1 MCHHTVPET
10 SKYHRKQASNI
21 KFKTMKITGY
31 KLDKYIEQLDRAIGD
46 ANYPKG
52 DDLMGMSILRI
63 ETDEGITG
71 MAPGGNDAIESLFHL
86 IEGRDP
92 RGVVGL
98 WKEMVDWVHKGNNEG
113 AVNAA
118 ISAIDVALWDL
129 KAKIND
135 EPLWQ
140 TLGAMEGRAKAYASD
155 IGYNLSDDEL
165 HAFYSRMAD
174 MGIDGGKIKIGLNMK
189 DDLRRIGI
197 MNDALRKVKNRPYLM
212 IDTNEYWSPKQAI
225 RYISQI
231 EKHFDIFWAEEPAR
245 RWDYDGLRQ
254 VSRGISAAVASG
266 ENLNDVGQ
274 MYPLISQQAI
284 DVANVGVGHSGIT
297 GARQVAN
304 MCYAYELPV
313 TMMNCPANFMV
324 HLAAALPN
332 HNMMEV
338 VDPGREDA
346 FKSWDNHIED
356 GWIVIGNTPGLGII
370 LDDNKISALQSI
382 ELNRKPGFP
391 FPRREGA
398 GLWIKDIEPG
408 EVSWK

>member
-1 MCHHTVPET
+1 
-10 SKYHRKQASNI
+10 
-21 KFKTMKITGY
+21 MKITGY
-31 KLDKYIEQLDRAIGD
+31 KLDKYIQQLDRAIGD

-71 MAPGGNDAIESLFHL
+71 IAPGGNDAVEDLFHV
-86 IEGRDP
+86 IEGKDP
-92 RGVVGL
+92 RGVTGL

-113 AVNAA
+113 EINGA

-140 TLGAMEGRAKAYASD
+140 TLGAREGRAKAYASD

-174 MGIDGGKIKIGLNMK
+174 MGIDGGKIKIGLNMT

-197 MNDALRKVKNRPYLM
+197 MNDAFRKVKNRPYLM

-225 RYISQI
+225 RYINQV
-231 EKHFDIFWAEEPAR
+231 EEHFDIFWAEEPAR

-313 TMMNCPANFMV
+313 TMMNCPANFMA

-346 FKSWDNHIED
+346 FESWDNHIED
-356 GWIVIGNTPGLGII
+356 GWIVIGNTPGLGISI
-370 LDDNKISALQSI
+370 NTDKINALQSAD
-382 ELNRKPGFP
+382 LNRKPGFP

-408 EVSWK
+408 EVDWK

>member
-1 MCHHTVPET
+1 
-10 SKYHRKQASNI
+10 
-21 KFKTMKITGY
+21 MKITGY
-31 KLDKYIEQLDRAIGD
+31 RLEKYTQQLDRAIGD
-46 ANYPKG
+46 SNYPQG
-52 DDLMGMSILRI
+52 DDLMGMAILWI
-63 ETDEGITG
+63 ETDGGVSG
-71 MAPGGNDAIESLFHL
+71 MAPLGNDSVADLFHV

-92 RGVVGL
+92 RGVGGV

-113 AVNAA
+113 EVNGA

-129 KAKIND
+129 KAKLND

-140 TLGAMEGRAKAYASD
+140 TLGAREGRARAYASD

-165 HAFYSRMAD
+165 HAFYTRMAD
-174 MGIDGGKIKIGLNMK
+174 AGIDGGKIKIGLNMQ

-197 MNDALRKVKNRPYLM
+197 MNDAFRKVKDRPYLM

-225 RYISQI
+225 RYINEI
-231 EKHFDIFWAEEPAR
+231 EEHFDIFWAEEPAR

-254 VSRGISAAVASG
+254 VSRGITAAVASG
-266 ENLNDVGQ
+266 ENLNDIGQ

-284 DVANVGVGHSGIT
+284 DIANVGVGHSGIT
-297 GARQVAN
+297 GARQVSN

-313 TMMNCPANFMV
+313 TMMNCPANFMA

-338 VDPGREDA
+338 VDPGRESA
-346 FKSWDNHIED
+346 YESWDNQIED
-356 GWIVIGNTPGLGII
+356 GWIVLGNRPGLGIEV
-370 LDDNKISALQSI
+370 DEQALKVLQ
-382 ELNRKPGFP
+382 ETDYGRKPGFP
-391 FPRREGA
+391 FPRRVGA
-398 GLWIKDIEPG
+398 GLWVKDIEPG

>member
-1 MCHHTVPET
+1 
-10 SKYHRKQASNI
+10 
-21 KFKTMKITGY
+21 MKITGY
-31 KLDKYIEQLDRAIGD
+31 RLEKYTQQLDRAIGD
-46 ANYPKG
+46 SNYPQG
-52 DDLMGMSILRI
+52 DDLMGMAILWI
-63 ETDEGITG
+63 ETDGGVSG
-71 MAPGGNDAIESLFHL
+71 MAPLGNDSVAGLFHL
-86 IEGRDP
+86 IEGKDP

-113 AVNAA
+113 EVNGA

-129 KAKIND
+129 KAKLND

-140 TLGAMEGRAKAYASD
+140 TLGAREGRTKAYASD

-165 HAFYSRMAD
+165 HAFYTRMAD
-174 MGIDGGKIKIGLNMK
+174 AGIDGGKIKIGLNMQ

-197 MNDALRKVKNRPYLM
+197 MNDAFRKVKDRPYLM

-225 RYISQI
+225 RYINEI
-231 EKHFDIFWAEEPAR
+231 EEHFDIFWAEEPAR

-254 VSRGISAAVASG
+254 VSRGITAAVASG

-284 DVANVGVGHSGIT
+284 DIANVGVGHSGIT
-297 GARQVAN
+297 GARQVSN

-313 TMMNCPANFMV
+313 TMMNCPANFMA

-338 VDPGREDA
+338 VDPGRESA
-346 FKSWDNHIED
+346 YESWDNQIED
-356 GWIVIGNTPGLGII
+356 GWIVLGNRPGLGIEV
-370 LDDNKISALQSI
+370 DEQALKVLQ
-382 ELNRKPGFP
+382 ETDYGRKPEFP
-391 FPRREGA
+391 FPRRVGA
-398 GLWIKDIEPG
+398 GLWVKDIEPG

>member
-1 MCHHTVPET
+1 
-10 SKYHRKQASNI
+10 
-21 KFKTMKITGY
+21 MKITGY
-31 KLDKYIEQLDRAIGD
+31 KLNTYIEQLDRAIGD

-71 MAPGGNDAIESLFHL
+71 IAPGGNDAIESLFHV
-86 IEGRDP
+86 IEGKDP

-113 AVNAA
+113 TVNAA

-129 KAKIND
+129 KAKINN

-140 TLGAMEGRAKAYASD
+140 TLGAREGRAKAYASD

-165 HAFYSRMAD
+165 HDFYSRMAD

-231 EKHFDIFWAEEPAR
+231 EQHFDIFWAEEPAR

-346 FKSWDNHIED
+346 FESWDNHIED
-356 GWIVIGNTPGLGII
+356 GWIVIGNAPGLGIN
-370 LDDNKISALQSI
+370 LNDDKISALQ
-382 ELNRKPGFP
+382 
-391 FPRREGA
+391 
-398 GLWIKDIEPG
+398 
-408 EVSWK
+408 

>member
-1 MCHHTVPET
+1 
-10 SKYHRKQASNI
+10 
-21 KFKTMKITGY
+21 MKITGY
-31 KLDKYIEQLDRAIGD
+31 KLDKYIQQLDRAIGD

-71 MAPGGNDAIESLFHL
+71 VAPGGNDAVEDLFHV
-86 IEGRDP
+86 IEGKDP
-92 RGVVGL
+92 RGVTGL

-113 AVNAA
+113 EINGA

-135 EPLWQ
+135 EPVWQ
-140 TLGAMEGRAKAYASD
+140 TLGAREGRAKAYASD
-155 IGYNLSDDEL
+155 IGYNLPDDEL

-174 MGIDGGKIKIGLNMK
+174 MGIDGGKIKIGLNMT

-197 MNDALRKVKNRPYLM
+197 MNDAFRKVKNRPYLM

-225 RYISQI
+225 RYINQI
-231 EKHFDIFWAEEPAR
+231 EEHFDIFWAEEPAR

-313 TMMNCPANFMV
+313 TMMNCPANFMA

-346 FKSWDNHIED
+346 FESWDNHIED
-356 GWIVIGNTPGLGII
+356 GWIVIGNTPGLGISI
-370 LDDNKISALQSI
+370 NTDKINALQSADF
-382 ELNRKPGFP
+382 NRKPGFP

-408 EVSWK
+408 EVDWK

>member
-1 MCHHTVPET
+1 
-10 SKYHRKQASNI
+10 
-21 KFKTMKITGY
+21 MKITGY
-31 KLDKYIEQLDRAIGD
+31 KLDKYIQQLDRAIGD

-71 MAPGGNDAIESLFHL
+71 IAPGGNDAVEDLFHV
-86 IEGRDP
+86 IEGKDP
-92 RGVVGL
+92 RGVTGL

-113 AVNAA
+113 EINGA

-140 TLGAMEGRAKAYASD
+140 TLGAREGRAKAYASD

-174 MGIDGGKIKIGLNMK
+174 MGIDGGKIKIGLNMT

-197 MNDALRKVKNRPYLM
+197 MNDAFRKVKNRPYLM

-225 RYISQI
+225 RYINQI
-231 EKHFDIFWAEEPAR
+231 EEHFDIFWAEEPAR

-313 TMMNCPANFMV
+313 TMMNCPANFMA

-346 FKSWDNHIED
+346 FESWDNHIED
-356 GWIVIGNTPGLGII
+356 GWIVIGNTPGLGISI
-370 LDDNKISALQSI
+370 NTDKINALQSADF
-382 ELNRKPGFP
+382 NRKPGFP

-408 EVSWK
+408 EVDWK

>member
-1 MCHHTVPET
+1 
-10 SKYHRKQASNI
+10 
-21 KFKTMKITGY
+21 MKITGY
-31 KLDKYIEQLDRAIGD
+31 KLDKYIQQLDRAIGD

-52 DDLMGMSILRI
+52 DDLMGMSILQI
-63 ETDEGITG
+63 ETDEDITG
-71 MAPGGNDAIESLFHL
+71 IAPGGNDAVEDLFHV
-86 IEGRDP
+86 IEGKDP
-92 RGVVGL
+92 RGVTGL

-113 AVNAA
+113 EINGA

-129 KAKIND
+129 KSKIND

-140 TLGAMEGRAKAYASD
+140 TLGAREGRAKAYASD

-174 MGIDGGKIKIGLNMK
+174 MGIDGGKIKIGLNMT

-197 MNDALRKVKNRPYLM
+197 MNDAFRKVKNRPYLM

-225 RYISQI
+225 RYINQI
-231 EKHFDIFWAEEPAR
+231 EEHFDIFWAEEPAR

-313 TMMNCPANFMV
+313 TMMNCPANFMA

-346 FKSWDNHIED
+346 FGSWDNHIDD
-356 GWIVIGNTPGLGII
+356 GWIVIGNTPGLGINVNT
-370 LDDNKISALQSI
+370 DKINALQSADF
-382 ELNRKPGFP
+382 NRKPGFP

>member
-1 MCHHTVPET
+1 MYHHTVPET

-140 TLGAMEGRAKAYASD
+140 SLGAMEGRAKAYASD

-370 LDDNKISALQSI
+370 LNDNKISALQSI

>member
-1 MCHHTVPET
+1 
-10 SKYHRKQASNI
+10 
-21 KFKTMKITGY
+21 MKITGY
-31 KLDKYIEQLDRAIGD
+31 KLDKYIQQLDRAIGD

-71 MAPGGNDAIESLFHL
+71 IAPGGNDAVEDLFHV
-86 IEGRDP
+86 IEGKDP
-92 RGVVGL
+92 RGVTGL

-113 AVNAA
+113 EINGA

-140 TLGAMEGRAKAYASD
+140 TLGAREGRAKAYASD

-174 MGIDGGKIKIGLNMK
+174 MGIDGGKIKIGLNMT

-197 MNDALRKVKNRPYLM
+197 MNDAFRKVKNRPYLM

-225 RYISQI
+225 RYINQI
-231 EKHFDIFWAEEPAR
+231 EEHFDIFWAEEPAR

-313 TMMNCPANFMV
+313 TMMNCPANFMA

-346 FKSWDNHIED
+346 FESCDNHIED
-356 GWIVIGNTPGLGII
+356 GWIVIGNTPGLGISI
-370 LDDNKISALQSI
+370 NTDKINALQSADF
-382 ELNRKPGFP
+382 NRKPGFP

-408 EVSWK
+408 EVDWK

>member
-1 MCHHTVPET
+1 
-10 SKYHRKQASNI
+10 
-21 KFKTMKITGY
+21 MKITGY
-31 KLDKYIEQLDRAIGD
+31 KLDKYIQQLDRAIGD

-52 DDLMGMSILRI
+52 DDLMGMSILQI

-71 MAPGGNDAIESLFHL
+71 IAPGGNDAVEDLFHV
-86 IEGRDP
+86 IEGKDP
-92 RGVVGL
+92 RGVTGL

-113 AVNAA
+113 AINGA

-140 TLGAMEGRAKAYASD
+140 TLGAREGRAKAYASD

-174 MGIDGGKIKIGLNMK
+174 MGIDGGKIKIGLNMT

-197 MNDALRKVKNRPYLM
+197 MNDAFRKVKNRPYLM

-225 RYISQI
+225 RYINQI
-231 EKHFDIFWAEEPAR
+231 EEHFDIFWAEEPAR

-313 TMMNCPANFMV
+313 TMMNCPANFMA

-346 FKSWDNHIED
+346 FESWDNHIED
-356 GWIVIGNTPGLGII
+356 GWIVIGNTPGLGISI
-370 LDDNKISALQSI
+370 NTDKINALQSADF
-382 ELNRKPGFP
+382 NRKPGFP

-408 EVSWK
+408 EVDWK

>member
-1 MCHHTVPET
+1 
-10 SKYHRKQASNI
+10 
-21 KFKTMKITGY
+21 MKITGY
-31 KLDKYIEQLDRAIGD
+31 KLDKYIQQLDRAIGD

-71 MAPGGNDAIESLFHL
+71 IAPGGNDAGEDLFHV
-86 IEGRDP
+86 IEGKDP
-92 RGVVGL
+92 RGVIGL

-113 AVNAA
+113 AVNGA

-140 TLGAMEGRAKAYASD
+140 TLGAREGRAKAYASD

-174 MGIDGGKIKIGLNMK
+174 MGIDGGKIKIGLNMT

-197 MNDALRKVKNRPYLM
+197 MNDAFRKVKNRPYLM

-225 RYISQI
+225 RYINQI
-231 EKHFDIFWAEEPAR
+231 EEHFDIFWAEEPAR

-313 TMMNCPANFMV
+313 TMMNCPANFMA

-346 FKSWDNHIED
+346 FESWDNHIED
-356 GWIVIGNTPGLGII
+356 GWIVIGNTPGLGIS
-370 LDDNKISALQSI
+370 LNKDKINALQSADF
-382 ELNRKPGFP
+382 NRKPGFP

>member
-71 MAPGGNDAIESLFHL
+71 MAPGGNDAIESLFPL
-86 IEGRDP
+86 IEDRDP

>member
-1 MCHHTVPET
+1 
-10 SKYHRKQASNI
+10 
-21 KFKTMKITGY
+21 MKITGY
-31 KLDKYIEQLDRAIGD
+31 KLDKYIQQLDRAIGD

-71 MAPGGNDAIESLFHL
+71 IAPGGNDAVEDLFHV
-86 IEGRDP
+86 IEGKDP
-92 RGVVGL
+92 RGVTGL

-113 AVNAA
+113 EINGA

-140 TLGAMEGRAKAYASD
+140 TLGAREGRAKAYASD

-174 MGIDGGKIKIGLNMK
+174 MGIDGGKIKIGLNMT

-197 MNDALRKVKNRPYLM
+197 MNDAFRKVKNRPYLM

-225 RYISQI
+225 RYINQI
-231 EKHFDIFWAEEPAR
+231 EEHFDIFWAEEPAR

-313 TMMNCPANFMV
+313 TMMNCPANFMA

-346 FKSWDNHIED
+346 FESWDNHIED
-356 GWIVIGNTPGLGII
+356 GWIVIGNTPGLGISI
-370 LDDNKISALQSI
+370 NTDKINALQSADF
-382 ELNRKPGFP
+382 NRKPGFP

-408 EVSWK
+408 EVNWK

>member
-1 MCHHTVPET
+1 
-10 SKYHRKQASNI
+10 
-21 KFKTMKITGY
+21 MKITGY
-31 KLDKYIEQLDRAIGD
+31 KLDKYIQKLDRAIGD

-71 MAPGGNDAIESLFHL
+71 IAPGGNDAVEDLFHV
-86 IEGRDP
+86 IEGKDP
-92 RGVVGL
+92 RGVTGL

-113 AVNAA
+113 EINGA

-140 TLGAMEGRAKAYASD
+140 TLGAREGRAKAYASD
-155 IGYNLSDDEL
+155 IGYNLPDDEL

-174 MGIDGGKIKIGLNMK
+174 MGIDGGKIKIGLNMT

-197 MNDALRKVKNRPYLM
+197 MNDAFRKVKNRPYLM

-225 RYISQI
+225 RYINQI
-231 EKHFDIFWAEEPAR
+231 EEHFDIFWAEEPAR

-313 TMMNCPANFMV
+313 TMMNCPANFMA

-346 FKSWDNHIED
+346 FESWDNHIED
-356 GWIVIGNTPGLGII
+356 GWIVIGNTPGLGISI
-370 LDDNKISALQSI
+370 NTDKINALQSADF
-382 ELNRKPGFP
+382 NRKPGFP
-391 FPRREGA
+391 FPRRDGA

-408 EVSWK
+408 EVDWK

>member
-1 MCHHTVPET
+1 
-10 SKYHRKQASNI
+10 
-21 KFKTMKITGY
+21 MKITGY
-31 KLDKYIEQLDRAIGD
+31 KLDKYIQQLDRAIGD

-71 MAPGGNDAIESLFHL
+71 IAPGGNDAVEDLFHV
-86 IEGRDP
+86 IEGKDP
-92 RGVVGL
+92 RGVTGL

-113 AVNAA
+113 EINGA

-140 TLGAMEGRAKAYASD
+140 TLGAREGRAKAYASD

-174 MGIDGGKIKIGLNMK
+174 MGIDGGKIKIGLNMT

-197 MNDALRKVKNRPYLM
+197 MNDAFRKVKNRPYLM

-225 RYISQI
+225 RYINQI
-231 EKHFDIFWAEEPAR
+231 EEHFDIFWAEEPAR

-313 TMMNCPANFMV
+313 TMMNCPANFMA

-346 FKSWDNHIED
+346 FESWDNHIED
-356 GWIVIGNTPGLGII
+356 GWIVIGNTPGLGISVNT
-370 LDDNKISALQSI
+370 DKINALQSADF
-382 ELNRKPGFP
+382 NRKPGFP

-408 EVSWK
+408 EVDWK

>member
-1 MCHHTVPET
+1 
-10 SKYHRKQASNI
+10 
-21 KFKTMKITGY
+21 MKITGY
-31 KLDKYIEQLDRAIGD
+31 KLDKYIQQLDRAIGD

-71 MAPGGNDAIESLFHL
+71 IAPGGNDAVEDLFHV
-86 IEGRDP
+86 IEGKDP
-92 RGVVGL
+92 RGVTGL

-113 AVNAA
+113 EINGA

-129 KAKIND
+129 KSKIND

-140 TLGAMEGRAKAYASD
+140 TLGAREGRAKAYASD

-174 MGIDGGKIKIGLNMK
+174 MGIDGGKIKIGLNMT

-197 MNDALRKVKNRPYLM
+197 MNDAFRKVKNRPYLM

-225 RYISQI
+225 RYINQI
-231 EKHFDIFWAEEPAR
+231 EEHFDLFWAEEPAR

-313 TMMNCPANFMV
+313 TMMNCPANFMA

-346 FKSWDNHIED
+346 FESWDNHIED
-356 GWIVIGNTPGLGII
+356 GWIVIGNTPGLGISI
-370 LDDNKISALQSI
+370 NTDKIDALQSADF
-382 ELNRKPGFP
+382 NRKPGFP

-408 EVSWK
+408 EVDWK

>member
-140 TLGAMEGRAKAYASD
+140 SLGAMEGRAKAYASD

-370 LDDNKISALQSI
+370 LNDNKISALQSI

>member
-1 MCHHTVPET
+1 
-10 SKYHRKQASNI
+10 
-21 KFKTMKITGY
+21 MKITGY
-31 KLDKYIEQLDRAIGD
+31 RLEKYTQQLDRSIGD
-46 ANYPKG
+46 SNYPQG
-52 DDLMGMSILRI
+52 DDLMGMAILWI
-63 ETDEGITG
+63 ETDGGVSGI
-71 MAPGGNDAIESLFHL
+71 APLGNDSVADLFHV

-113 AVNAA
+113 EVNGA

-129 KAKIND
+129 KAKLND

-140 TLGAMEGRAKAYASD
+140 TLGARAGRTKAYASD

-165 HAFYSRMAD
+165 HAFYTRMAD
-174 MGIDGGKIKIGLNMK
+174 AGIDGGKIKIGLNMR

-197 MNDALRKVKNRPYLM
+197 MNDAFRRVKDRPYLM

-225 RYISQI
+225 RYINEI
-231 EKHFDIFWAEEPAR
+231 EEHFDIFWAEEPAR

-254 VSRGISAAVASG
+254 VSRGITAAVASG

-284 DVANVGVGHSGIT
+284 DIANVGVGHSGIT
-297 GARQVAN
+297 GARQVSN

-313 TMMNCPANFMV
+313 TMMNCPANFMA

-338 VDPGREDA
+338 VDPGRESA
-346 FKSWDNHIED
+346 YESWDNQIED
-356 GWIVIGNTPGLGII
+356 GWIVLGNRPGLGIEV
-370 LDDNKISALQSI
+370 DEQALKVLQ
-382 ELNRKPGFP
+382 ETDYGRKPGFP
-391 FPRREGA
+391 FPRRVGA
-398 GLWIKDIEPG
+398 GLWVKDIEPG

>member
-1 MCHHTVPET
+1 
-10 SKYHRKQASNI
+10 
-21 KFKTMKITGY
+21 MKITGY
-31 KLDKYIEQLDRAIGD
+31 KLDKYIQQLDRAIGD

-71 MAPGGNDAIESLFHL
+71 IAPGGNDTVEDLFHV
-86 IEGRDP
+86 IEGKDP
-92 RGVVGL
+92 RGVTGL

-113 AVNAA
+113 EINGA

-140 TLGAMEGRAKAYASD
+140 TLGAREGRAKAYASD

-174 MGIDGGKIKIGLNMK
+174 MGIDGGKIKIGLNMT

-197 MNDALRKVKNRPYLM
+197 MNDAFRKVKNRPYLM

-225 RYISQI
+225 RYINQI
-231 EKHFDIFWAEEPAR
+231 EEHFDIFWAEEPAR

-313 TMMNCPANFMV
+313 TMMNCPANFMA

-346 FKSWDNHIED
+346 FESWDNHIDD
-356 GWIVIGNTPGLGII
+356 GWIVIGNTPGLGISVNT
-370 LDDNKISALQSI
+370 DKINALQSADF
-382 ELNRKPGFP
+382 NRKPGFP

>member
-1 MCHHTVPET
+1 
-10 SKYHRKQASNI
+10 
-21 KFKTMKITGY
+21 MKITGY
-31 KLDKYIEQLDRAIGD
+31 KLDKYIQKLDRAIGD

-71 MAPGGNDAIESLFHL
+71 IAPGGNDAVEDLFHV
-86 IEGRDP
+86 IEGKDP
-92 RGVVGL
+92 RGVTGL

-113 AVNAA
+113 EINGA

-140 TLGAMEGRAKAYASD
+140 TLGAREGRAKAYASD
-155 IGYNLSDDEL
+155 IGYNLPDDEL

-174 MGIDGGKIKIGLNMK
+174 MGIDGGKIKIGLNMT

-197 MNDALRKVKNRPYLM
+197 MNDTFRKVKNRPYLM

-225 RYISQI
+225 RYINQI
-231 EKHFDIFWAEEPAR
+231 EEHFDIFWAEEPAR

-313 TMMNCPANFMV
+313 TMMNCPANFMA

-332 HNMMEV
+332 HNMMEI

-346 FKSWDNHIED
+346 FESWNNHIED
-356 GWIVIGNTPGLGII
+356 GWIVIGNTPGLGISI
-370 LDDNKISALQSI
+370 NTDKINALQSADF
-382 ELNRKPGFP
+382 NRKPGFP

-408 EVSWK
+408 EVDWK

>member
-1 MCHHTVPET
+1 
-10 SKYHRKQASNI
+10 
-21 KFKTMKITGY
+21 MKITGY
-31 KLDKYIEQLDRAIGD
+31 KLDKYIQQLDRAIGD

-52 DDLMGMSILRI
+52 DDLMGMSILQI

-71 MAPGGNDAIESLFHL
+71 IAPGGNDAVEDLFHV
-86 IEGRDP
+86 IEGKDP
-92 RGVVGL
+92 RGVTGL

-113 AVNAA
+113 EINGA

-140 TLGAMEGRAKAYASD
+140 TLGAREGRAKAYASD

-174 MGIDGGKIKIGLNMK
+174 MGIDGGKIKIGLNMT

-197 MNDALRKVKNRPYLM
+197 MNDAFRKVKNRPYLM

-225 RYISQI
+225 RYINQI
-231 EKHFDIFWAEEPAR
+231 EEHFDIFWAEEPAR

-313 TMMNCPANFMV
+313 TMMNCPANFMA

-346 FKSWDNHIED
+346 FESWDNHIDD
-356 GWIVIGNTPGLGII
+356 GWIVIGNTPGLGISVNT
-370 LDDNKISALQSI
+370 DKINALQSADF
-382 ELNRKPGFP
+382 NRKPGFP

-408 EVSWK
+408 EVNWK

>member
-370 LDDNKISALQSI
+370 LNDNKISALQSI

>member
-1 MCHHTVPET
+1 
-10 SKYHRKQASNI
+10 
-21 KFKTMKITGY
+21 MKITGY
-31 KLDKYIEQLDRAIGD
+31 KLDKYIQQLDRAIGD

-71 MAPGGNDAIESLFHL
+71 IAPGGNDAVEDLFHV
-86 IEGRDP
+86 IEGKDP
-92 RGVVGL
+92 RGVTGL

-113 AVNAA
+113 EINGA

-140 TLGAMEGRAKAYASD
+140 TLGAREGRAKAYASD
-155 IGYNLSDDEL
+155 IGYNLPDDEL

-174 MGIDGGKIKIGLNMK
+174 MGIDGGKIKIGLNMT

-197 MNDALRKVKNRPYLM
+197 MNDAFRKVKNRPYLM

-225 RYISQI
+225 RYINQI
-231 EKHFDIFWAEEPAR
+231 EEHFDIFWAEEPAR

-313 TMMNCPANFMV
+313 TMMNCPANFMA

-346 FKSWDNHIED
+346 FESWDNHIED
-356 GWIVIGNTPGLGII
+356 GWIVIGNTPGLGISI
-370 LDDNKISALQSI
+370 NTDKINALQSADF
-382 ELNRKPGFP
+382 NRKPGFP

-408 EVSWK
+408 EVDWK

>member
-1 MCHHTVPET
+1 
-10 SKYHRKQASNI
+10 
-21 KFKTMKITGY
+21 MKITGY
-31 KLDKYIEQLDRAIGD
+31 KLDKYIQQLDRAIGD

-63 ETDEGITG
+63 ETDEDITG
-71 MAPGGNDAIESLFHL
+71 IAPGGNDAVEDLFHV
-86 IEGRDP
+86 IEGKDP
-92 RGVVGL
+92 RGVTGL

-113 AVNAA
+113 EINGA

-140 TLGAMEGRAKAYASD
+140 TLGAREGRAKAYASD

-174 MGIDGGKIKIGLNMK
+174 MGIDGGKIKIGLNMT

-197 MNDALRKVKNRPYLM
+197 MNDAFRKVKNRPYLM

-225 RYISQI
+225 RYINQI
-231 EKHFDIFWAEEPAR
+231 EEHFDIFWAEEPAR

-313 TMMNCPANFMV
+313 TMMNCPANFMA

-346 FKSWDNHIED
+346 FESWDNHIED
-356 GWIVIGNTPGLGII
+356 GWIVIGNTPGLGISI
-370 LDDNKISALQSI
+370 NTDKINALQSADF
-382 ELNRKPGFP
+382 NRKPGFP

-408 EVSWK
+408 EVDWK

>member
-52 DDLMGMSILRI
+52 DDLVGMSILRI

-86 IEGRDP
+86 LEGRDP

>member
-1 MCHHTVPET
+1 
-10 SKYHRKQASNI
+10 
-21 KFKTMKITGY
+21 MKITGY
-31 KLDKYIEQLDRAIGD
+31 KLDKYIQKLDRAIGD

-71 MAPGGNDAIESLFHL
+71 IAPGGNDAVEDLFHV
-86 IEGRDP
+86 IEGKDP
-92 RGVVGL
+92 RGVTGL

-113 AVNAA
+113 EINGT

-140 TLGAMEGRAKAYASD
+140 TLGAREGRAKAYASD
-155 IGYNLSDDEL
+155 IGYNLPDDEL

-174 MGIDGGKIKIGLNMK
+174 MGIDGGKIKIGLNMT

-197 MNDALRKVKNRPYLM
+197 MNDAFRKVKNRPYLM

-225 RYISQI
+225 RYINQI
-231 EKHFDIFWAEEPAR
+231 EEHFDIFWAEEPAR

-313 TMMNCPANFMV
+313 TMMNCPANFMA

-332 HNMMEV
+332 HNMMEI
-338 VDPGREDA
+338 VDPVREDA
-346 FKSWDNHIED
+346 FESWDNHIED
-356 GWIVIGNTPGLGII
+356 GWIVIGNTPGLGISI
-370 LDDNKISALQSI
+370 NTDKINALQSADF
-382 ELNRKPGFP
+382 NRKPGFP

-408 EVSWK
+408 EVDWK

>member
-1 MCHHTVPET
+1 
-10 SKYHRKQASNI
+10 
-21 KFKTMKITGY
+21 MKITGY
-31 KLDKYIEQLDRAIGD
+31 KLDKYIQQLDRAIGD

-52 DDLMGMSILRI
+52 DDLMGMSILQI

-71 MAPGGNDAIESLFHL
+71 IAPGGNDAVEDLFHV
-86 IEGRDP
+86 IEGKDP
-92 RGVVGL
+92 RGVTGL

-113 AVNAA
+113 EINGA

-140 TLGAMEGRAKAYASD
+140 TLGAREGRAKAYASD

-174 MGIDGGKIKIGLNMK
+174 MGIDGGKIKIGLNMT

-197 MNDALRKVKNRPYLM
+197 MNDAFRKVKNRPYLI

-225 RYISQI
+225 RYINQI
-231 EKHFDIFWAEEPAR
+231 EEHFDLFWAEEPAR

-313 TMMNCPANFMV
+313 TMMNCPANFMA

-346 FKSWDNHIED
+346 FESWDNHIDD
-356 GWIVIGNTPGLGII
+356 GWIVIGNTPGLGISVNT
-370 LDDNKISALQSI
+370 DKINALQSADF
-382 ELNRKPGFP
+382 NRKPGFP

>member
-1 MCHHTVPET
+1 
-10 SKYHRKQASNI
+10 
-21 KFKTMKITGY
+21 MKITGY
-31 KLDKYIEQLDRAIGD
+31 KLDKYIQQLDRAIGD

-52 DDLMGMSILRI
+52 DDLMGMSILQI

-71 MAPGGNDAIESLFHL
+71 IAPGGNDAVEDLFHV
-86 IEGRDP
+86 IEGKDP
-92 RGVVGL
+92 RGVTGL

-113 AVNAA
+113 EINGA

-140 TLGAMEGRAKAYASD
+140 TLGAREGRAKAYASD

-174 MGIDGGKIKIGLNMK
+174 MGIDGGKIKIGLNMT

-197 MNDALRKVKNRPYLM
+197 MNDAFRKVKNRPYLM

-225 RYISQI
+225 RYINQI
-231 EKHFDIFWAEEPAR
+231 EEHFDIFWAEEPAR

-313 TMMNCPANFMV
+313 TMMNCPANFMA

-346 FKSWDNHIED
+346 FESWDNHIDD
-356 GWIVIGNTPGLGII
+356 GWIVIGNTPGLGIS
-370 LDDNKISALQSI
+370 LNTDKINALQSADF
-382 ELNRKPGFP
+382 NRKPGFP

>member
-1 MCHHTVPET
+1 
-10 SKYHRKQASNI
+10 
-21 KFKTMKITGY
+21 MKITGY
-31 KLDKYIEQLDRAIGD
+31 KLDKYIQQLDRAIGD

-52 DDLMGMSILRI
+52 DDLMGMSILQI

-71 MAPGGNDAIESLFHL
+71 IAPGGNDAVEDLFHV
-86 IEGRDP
+86 IEGKDP
-92 RGVVGL
+92 RGVTGL

-113 AVNAA
+113 EINGA

-140 TLGAMEGRAKAYASD
+140 TLGAREGRAKAYASD

-174 MGIDGGKIKIGLNMK
+174 MGIDGGKIKIGLNMT

-197 MNDALRKVKNRPYLM
+197 MNDAFRKVKNRPYLM

-225 RYISQI
+225 RYINQI
-231 EKHFDIFWAEEPAR
+231 EEHFDLFWAEEPAR

-313 TMMNCPANFMV
+313 TMMNCPANFMA

-346 FKSWDNHIED
+346 FESWDNHIDD
-356 GWIVIGNTPGLGII
+356 GWIVIGNTPGLGIS
-370 LDDNKISALQSI
+370 LNTDKINALQSADF
-382 ELNRKPGFP
+382 NRKPGFP

>member
-1 MCHHTVPET
+1 
-10 SKYHRKQASNI
+10 
-21 KFKTMKITGY
+21 MKITGY
-31 KLDKYIEQLDRAIGD
+31 KLDKYIQQLDRAIGD

-71 MAPGGNDAIESLFHL
+71 IAPGGNDAVEDLFHV
-86 IEGRDP
+86 IEGKDP
-92 RGVVGL
+92 RGVTGL

-113 AVNAA
+113 EINGA

-129 KAKIND
+129 KAKINN

-140 TLGAMEGRAKAYASD
+140 TLGAREGRAKAYASD

-174 MGIDGGKIKIGLNMK
+174 MGIDGGKIKIGLNMT

-197 MNDALRKVKNRPYLM
+197 MNDAFRKVKNRPYLM

-225 RYISQI
+225 RYINQI
-231 EKHFDIFWAEEPAR
+231 EEHFDLFWAEEPAR

-313 TMMNCPANFMV
+313 TMMNCPANFMA

-346 FKSWDNHIED
+346 FESWDNHIDD
-356 GWIVIGNTPGLGII
+356 GWIVIGNTPGLGISVNT
-370 LDDNKISALQSI
+370 DKINALQSADF
-382 ELNRKPGFP
+382 NRKPGFP

-408 EVSWK
+408 EVDWK

>member
-1 MCHHTVPET
+1 
-10 SKYHRKQASNI
+10 
-21 KFKTMKITGY
+21 MKITGY
-31 KLDKYIEQLDRAIGD
+31 RLEKYTQQLDRAIAD
-46 ANYPKG
+46 SNYPQG
-52 DDLMGMSILRI
+52 ADLMNMAILWI
-63 ETDEGITG
+63 ETDEGVSG
-71 MAPGGNDAIESLFHL
+71 MAPLGNDAVAGLFHL
-86 IEGRDP
+86 IEGKDP

-98 WKEMVDWVHKGNNEG
+98 WKDMVDWVHKGNNEG
-113 AVNAA
+113 EVNGA

-129 KAKIND
+129 KAKLND
-135 EPLWQ
+135 EPVWQ
-140 TLGAMEGRAKAYASD
+140 SLGAHEGRAKAYASD

-174 MGIDGGKIKIGLNMK
+174 VGIEGGKIKIGLNMR

-197 MNDALRKVKNRPYLM
+197 MNDAFRRVKDRPYLM

-225 RYISQI
+225 RYINQI
-231 EKHFDIFWAEEPAR
+231 EEHFDIFWAEEPAR
-245 RWDYDGLRQ
+245 RWDFDGLRQ

-297 GARQVAN
+297 GARQVSN

-313 TMMNCPANFMV
+313 TIMNCPANFMA

-338 VDPGREDA
+338 VDPGRESA
-346 FKSWDNHIED
+346 FSSWDNHIED
-356 GWIVIGNTPGLGII
+356 GWIVLGDRPGLGIEV
-370 LDDNKISALQSI
+370 DERALKRLQ
-382 ELNRKPGFP
+382 ETEYERKPGFP

-408 EVSWK
+408 EVAWK

>member
-86 IEGRDP
+86 LEGRDP

>member
-1 MCHHTVPET
+1 
-10 SKYHRKQASNI
+10 
-21 KFKTMKITGY
+21 MKITGY
-31 KLDKYIEQLDRAIGD
+31 KLDKYIQQLDRAIGD

-71 MAPGGNDAIESLFHL
+71 IAPGGNDAVEDLFHV
-86 IEGRDP
+86 IEGKDP
-92 RGVVGL
+92 RGVIGL

-113 AVNAA
+113 AINGA

-140 TLGAMEGRAKAYASD
+140 TLGAREGRAKAYASD
-155 IGYNLSDDEL
+155 IGYNLSDDEI

-174 MGIDGGKIKIGLNMK
+174 MGIDGGKIKIGLNMT

-197 MNDALRKVKNRPYLM
+197 MNDAFRKVKNRPYLM

-225 RYISQI
+225 RYINQI
-231 EKHFDIFWAEEPAR
+231 EEHFDIFWAEEPAR

-313 TMMNCPANFMV
+313 TMMNCPANFMA

-346 FKSWDNHIED
+346 FESWDNHIED
-356 GWIVIGNTPGLGII
+356 GWIVIGNTPGLGISI
-370 LDDNKISALQSI
+370 NTDKINALQSADF
-382 ELNRKPGFP
+382 NRKPGFP

-408 EVSWK
+408 EVDWK